1 MTTSIPGASESKQ
14 EIFQTESLIHIDII
28 TISCTLFQNIT
39 KFKGLIAIF
48 QISFF
53 LTWCFIKT
61 EIRKNTLSYI
71 QKLSEQSYF
80 TNKIFK
86 NHFNTSQL

>member
-1 MTTSIPGASESKQ
+1 MTTSIPGVSESKQ
-14 EIFQTESLIHIDII
+14 QIFETESLIHVDII

-39 KFKGLIAIF
+39 KFKGLLTIF
-48 QISFF
+48 QISLY

-71 QKLSEQSYF
+71 QKLDEQSYIP
-80 TNKIFK
+80 NKIFK